1 SAVPGRLPAASAHGR
16 TLDLLAGRQQEPTAA
31 VPRDTAQ
38 RSVAAPPRRGA
49 EPAPPARP
57 RPAPQRRVLDSGPVL
72 SNVATAGLTAQPTA
86 AHSPPRRAGPNSLSP
101 PSRGADRR
109 IDGLEALP
117 VPE

>member
-16 TLDLLAGRQQEPTAA
+16 TLDLLAGRRREPTAA

-57 RPAPQRRVLDSGPVL
+57 RPAPQRRVLGSGPSL
-72 SNVATAGLTAQPTA
+72 SSAATGADRPAHNGALSTATG
-86 AHSPPRRAGPNSLSP
+86 RANSLSP
-101 PSRGADRR
+101 
-109 IDGLEALP
+109 
-117 VPE
+117 